1 MNYQKGEPDMEKISM
16 NDIRRKNYSDVYRL
30 IYQERRISKSKIAS
44 TLEMSL
50 PTVTQHLSALEAE
63 GLIEKQ
69 GQLASGIGRKAAAYS
84 IRPEA
89 RVAVGVEVLPRQ
101 ITAVVIDL
109 YGAVIAKK
117 ERPLIFSQEDAYFQ
131 SLAGLIREALNDA
144 GASDGTVL
152 GAGIGMQGLVTENG
166 REMLYGKI
174 LNCTGLTVKPL
185 EEQLPFPIRFV
196 HDAECAAELERWR
209 HPELA
214 DAIYLSL
221 GEHLGGAIISGGKI
235 QRGRTGRTGTFEH
248 MTLVEGGR
256 QCYCGK
262 LGCVECYCSADALLR
277 GGETLAEFFALL
289 RKGNP
294 EYRKRWTEYLS
305 WLAMALNNIHMVMDS
320 VIVLGGHVAPYLMQ
334 DDLDRLF
341 AVIQER
347 TAFPENE
354 NFLRL
359 GVQEDDII
367 ATGAAI
373 PFVCSFLGA
382 V

>member
-1 MNYQKGEPDMEKISM
+1 MEKISM

-30 IYQERRISKSKIAS
+30 IYRERRISKSKIAS
-44 TLEMSL
+44 ALEMSL
-50 PTVTQHLSALEAE
+50 PTVTQHLSALEEE

-69 GQLASGIGRKAAAYS
+69 GQMASGIGRKAAAYS

-101 ITAVVIDL
+101 AAAVVIDL
-109 YGAVIAKK
+109 YGTVIAKK
-117 ERPLIFSQEDAYFQ
+117 ERLLTFSQEDAYFQ
-131 SLAGLIREALNDA
+131 SLAGLIREALHDA
-144 GASDGTVL
+144 GVSDGAVL

-174 LNCTGLTVKPL
+174 LGCTGLTVKPL

-214 DAIYLSL
+214 DAVYLSL
-221 GEHLGGAIISGGKI
+221 GEHLGGAMISDGKI

-262 LGCVECYCSADALLR
+262 LGCMERYCSADALLR
-277 GGETLAEFFALL
+277 DGETLADFFALL
-289 RKGNP
+289 RKGDGK
-294 EYRKRWTEYLS
+294 YRERWTEYLS

-320 VIVLGGHVAPYLMQ
+320 VIVLGGHVAPYLLQ

-347 TAFPENE
+347 TAFPESE